1 MQMALL
7 AQNKSRAG
15 GRTLHGVCALV
26 ATCGVGLLFVV
37 LAGCNANPG
46 GVDSTSKSSSPPL
59 LAIGASADS
68 ETQQTKSSDTTTNA
82 HSGQTS
88 AQPSSGDQPSP
99 GASSDASK
107 ADAANAEEKI
117 DDETKA
123 TISLL
128 KYNMQAF
135 DAGKP
140 YDFKPVAKRIADR
153 LQRDFTQMQ
162 IQLAVRAGN
171 IFMEIGAY
179 DSAKQIFTALGQ
191 AAAKSDNAEMAGEV
205 KEFIKP
211 MLTKLDLLGTK
222 PMIEGTVFGGEKFDW
237 AAYKGKVVL
246 LDFWATWCGPCRAEL
261 PNVKKAYEKY
271 HDQGF
276 DVVGISLDDNKEAL
290 TKFLDQEQLPWPI
303 LFSDDAMKQGWEG
316 AAMTST
322 FAITA
327 IPATFLV
334 DRSGKLVSLAA
345 RGEDLAP
352 QIEKLLAEKK

>member
-1 MQMALL
+1 MLL
-7 AQNKSRAG
+7 
-15 GRTLHGVCALV
+15 
-26 ATCGVGLLFVV
+26 VV

-46 GVDSTSKSSSPPL
+46 GADSTSKNSSLPV
-59 LAIGASADS
+59 LAIGANADT
-68 ETQQTKSSDTTTNA
+68 ETQPAKASDGSTNA
-82 HSGQTS
+82 AHNGRSSSQVSFGN
-88 AQPSSGDQPSP
+88 QPSVGAGGDT
-99 GASSDASK
+99 SK
-107 ADAANAEEKI
+107 AAAADAEEKI

-123 TISLL
+123 TIMML

-171 IFMEIGAY
+171 IFIEIGAY
-179 DSAKQIFTALGQ
+179 DSARQIFTALGQ
-191 AAAKSDNAEMAGEV
+191 AAARSDNAEMAGEV

-222 PMIEGTVFGGEKFDW
+222 PNIEGTVFGGEKFDW

-261 PNVKKAYEKY
+261 PNVKQAYQKY

-303 LFSDDAMKQGWEG
+303 LFSDDLAKQGWEG

-322 FAITA
+322 FAVTA
-327 IPATFLV
+327 IPATFLI

>member
-1 MQMALL
+1 MPRQNTLPAHRYILRQHYFLAMTGGAAMLL
-7 AQNKSRAG
+7 I
-15 GRTLHGVCALV
+15 
-26 ATCGVGLLFVV
+26 V

-46 GVDSTSKSSSPPL
+46 GTDLAVNNSTVKSSSPPL
-59 LAIGASADS
+59 LAIGANANT
-68 ETQQTKSSDTTTNA
+68 ETQPTKNNDAATSGSQNGQIPPQAAGNQQSAGANGDT
-82 HSGQTS
+82 
-88 AQPSSGDQPSP
+88 
-99 GASSDASK
+99 SK
-107 ADAANAEEKI
+107 ADAEEKI
-117 DDETKA
+117 DDETRA
-123 TISLL
+123 TIMLL
-128 KYNMQAF
+128 KDNMQAF

-140 YDFKPVAKRIADR
+140 YDFKPVARRISDR
-153 LQRDFTQMQ
+153 LQHDFSQMQ

-171 IFMEIGAY
+171 IFMDIGAY

-191 AAAKSDNAEMAGEV
+191 AAGKSTNAEMAGEV

-222 PMIEGTVFGGEKFDW
+222 PTIEGTVFGGEKFDW
-237 AAYKGKVVL
+237 AHYKGKVVL

-303 LFSDDAMKQGWEG
+303 LFSEDPTKQGWEG
-316 AAMTST
+316 AAMTNM
-322 FAITA
+322 FAVTA
-327 IPATFLV
+327 IPATFLI
-334 DRSGKLVSLAA
+334 DRGGKLVSLAA

-352 QIEKLLAEKK
+352 QIEKLLAEKR